1 MFSMLI
7 TQKLSTHCI
16 WRLNEPGRSVSE
28 SFFSYFYLGNVASG
42 AFGTEVCGHSFSA
55 AAQRSASLAWRAKDM
70 CGLDWLTMCLVV
82 PLHNPLQGGIYT

>member
-1 MFSMLI
+1 MFSMLT

-55 AAQRSASLAWRAKDM
+55 AAQRIVCVAGERYVGSRLANHVFSRSVA
-70 CGLDWLTMCLVV
+70 
-82 PLHNPLQGGIYT
+82 

>member
-55 AAQRSASLAWRAKDM
+55 AAQRIACVAGERYVWFRLANHVFSRSVA
-70 CGLDWLTMCLVV
+70 
-82 PLHNPLQGGIYT
+82 